1 MSSEM
6 TLILTLAASITVVV
20 GAVFAIKQLVSPIF
34 KRLFAAMAAWEN
46 FMMDWAGTRGRD
58 GRDGDPGVMER
69 LNKIDGQLSNNGGSS
84 LKDAVDRI
92 EDRIEKS
99 DKKFQ
104 LLEKRIAKLEEDEL

>member
-20 GAVFAIKQLVSPIF
+20 GALFAIKQLLSPLF
-34 KRLFAAMAAWEN
+34 RRLFAAMAAWEN
-46 FMMDWAGTRGRD
+46 FMHDWAGTTGRD
-58 GRDGDPGVMER
+58 GRDRDPGVMER

-92 EDRIEKS
+92 EDRIEKG
-99 DKKFQ
+99 DNKFQ
-104 LLEKRIAKLEEDEL
+104 SLEKRITKLEGKL